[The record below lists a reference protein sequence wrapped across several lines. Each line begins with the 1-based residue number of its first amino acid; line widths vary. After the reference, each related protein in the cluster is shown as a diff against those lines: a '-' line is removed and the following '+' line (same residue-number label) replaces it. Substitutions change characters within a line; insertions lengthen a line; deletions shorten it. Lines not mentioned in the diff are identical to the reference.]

1 MSSSNETKKVE
12 FTVEKN
18 ERYGDHRVVEYV
30 GGEWNNERDNGWS
43 KSQAEKLKR
52 NLTKV
57 LMHINGAMVIP
68 STSDTALYIA

>member
-1 MSSSNETKKVE
+1 MSSSNETKKVK

-30 GGEWNNERDNGWS
+30 DGEWNNERDNGWS
-43 KSQAEKLKR
+43 KYQAEKLKT
-52 NLTKV
+52 NLTKT
-57 LMHINGAMVIP
+57 LKQLNGAMVIP